1 MHLLDGSVLAVVA
14 VACGAELVVVRSAV
28 VRVGVGGGVAGLT
41 ASAVVGVHVVIG
53 GVACAVEGWKVCGL
67 HGVWWLNDVDDLCI
81 AHHPP
86 HQAHNRPRSEAGRY
100 RDGLLGNVTHHV
112 VHPCCWTPDSQHGIR
127 LVNTST
133 LLSSHDLC
141 NYQINGSLKGSED
154 MEIQLAARQLSSRP
168 HTIFC
173 NKRMDP

>member
-1 MHLLDGSVLAVVA
+1 MDGSVLAVVA

-41 ASAVVGVHVVIG
+41 TLAIVGVHVIIG

-67 HGVWWLNDVDDLCI
+67 HRVWWLNDVDDLSI

-86 HQAHNRPRSEAGRY
+86 HQAHNRPRREAGRH

-112 VHPCCWTPDSQHGIR
+112 VHPCCWTPDAQHEFR
-127 LVNTST
+127 LVT
-133 LLSSHDLC
+133 H
-141 NYQINGSLKGSED
+141 
-154 MEIQLAARQLSSRP
+154 QLSSR
-168 HTIFC
+168 HTIFATST
-173 NKRMDP
+173 RSTDP